1 MVLVSLQAE
10 FCDRKMDMAVRI
22 DGTTIPHR
30 WDEHA
35 AFIDG
40 LVAEGFIQFGGPLE
54 EEGAASWSSWRGT
67 RSRRGN
73 GCGTIRGT
81 RTIACG
87 SSG

>member
-10 FCDRKMDMAVRI
+10 FCDRKMDMAVRS
-22 DGTTIPHR
+22 DGNTIPHR

-40 LVAEGFIQFGGPLE
+40 LVAAGCIQLGGPLD
-54 EEGAASWSSWRGT
+54 EEGAAAWSSWRWT

-73 GCGTIRGT
+73 DCGTIRGT
-81 RTIACG
+81 PTLAAPW
-87 SSG
+87 SG

>member
-22 DGTTIPHR
+22 DGKIIPHW

-40 LVAEGFIQFGGPLE
+40 LVAEGFIQLGGLLD
-54 EEGAASWSSWRGT
+54 EEGASWSSWHGT

-73 GCGTIRGT
+73 GCGTIRDT
-81 RTIACG
+81 RTIA
-87 SSG
+87 SPWSG